1 MGVFANAQTCCII
14 NAEQTASPDQDVC
27 ELLSEK
33 ILLLNDDQ
41 LDELIKVVEYEL
53 SKNNG

>member
-14 NAEQTASPDQDVC
+14 NAERTASPDQDVC
-27 ELLSEK
+27 ELLLEK

-41 LDELIKVVEYEL
+41 LDKLIKVVEYEL